1 MFGKNH
7 IKWWSVALMLIA
19 MALPFAIRGSA
30 SKKEGITQA
39 NRVKATY
46 VLMEAQRQH
55 FLEHDD
61 AFYHLIAYAYSLDS
75 TNTSIAFYMGVAK
88 FERTSFEHT
97 DELTAALAQMRKH
110 VEAHPEDKYE
120 ARLYAHAAFLVNQ
133 YQEGLRVL
141 NIQHQLHP
149 QDDNL
154 LSTMAD
160 AYEKTSDYQKALAIY
175 DTLQQWR
182 GQSVELSSAKLK
194 AYQAL
199 NDTTGAI
206 HEMRA
211 LLASAPT
218 NADYNLAMGKML
230 FMFGYRDSAMVY
242 YDKAQQYEPDNGL
255 TYLTKAE
262 YYLALGDTLNY
273 DRQTYQALVSTDL
286 DVESK
291 LQILVNYTKTLLS
304 AKDTTHRTDHLFD
317 VLIEQHPL
325 EPQIR
330 VLYSEYLMVIDNNE
344 GAAEQ
349 IDYALNLD
357 PTNKELWTRLMAYYL
372 YAGNYEKAI
381 EVGDKAIRL
390 NPDNVELYSYLG
402 SSCYSVKQYDKA
414 IEVYDKALA
423 ILDSTQVDDRSNL
436 LSGKADVKFAMGDTI
451 AAFALYD
458 QSLDLNPDNPG
469 TLNNY
474 AYFLALSNRDLDKA
488 ERMSAKTIVEDAANP
503 TYLDTYAWVFYMRKE
518 YTMAQLYI
526 EMAINNEEQPTS
538 ELFEHYGYILLANGD
553 KQKALEQWRKAIELK
568 PDNEQLVKQIEKIS
582 NENGNE
588 NGNENE
594 N

>member
-526 EMAINNEEQPTS
+526 EMAIKNEEQPTS

-582 NENGNE
+582 NENE
-588 NGNENE
+588 NGNEK
-594 N
+594 

>member
-55 FLEHDD
+55 LLEHDD

-160 AYEKTSDYQKALAIY
+160 AYEKTSDYKKALAIY

-330 VLYSEYLMVIDNNE
+330 VLYSEYLMFIDNNE

-588 NGNENE
+588 NEN
-594 N
+594 

>member
-1 MFGKNH
+1 
-7 IKWWSVALMLIA
+7 MLIA

-330 VLYSEYLMVIDNNE
+330 VLYSEYLMFIDNNE

-357 PTNKELWTRLMAYYL
+357 PTNEELWTRLMAYHL

-588 NGNENE
+588 NENE

>member
-141 NIQHQLHP
+141 NIQHQLYP

-175 DTLQQWR
+175 DTLQQWQ

-330 VLYSEYLMVIDNNE
+330 VLYSEYLMFIDNNE

-582 NENGNE
+582 NENE

>member
-330 VLYSEYLMVIDNNE
+330 VLYSEYLMFIDNNE

-357 PTNKELWTRLMAYYL
+357 PTNEELWTRLMAYHL

-488 ERMSAKTIVEDAANP
+488 ERMSAKTIVEDATNP

-582 NENGNE
+582 NENE
-588 NGNENE
+588 NGN
-594 N
+594 

>member
-1 MFGKNH
+1 
-7 IKWWSVALMLIA
+7 MLIA

-160 AYEKTSDYQKALAIY
+160 AYEKTSDYKKALAIY
-175 DTLQQWR
+175 DTLQQWQ

-381 EVGDKAIRL
+381 EMGDKAIRL

-488 ERMSAKTIVEDAANP
+488 ERMSAKTIVEDATNP

-588 NGNENE
+588 NEN
-594 N
+594 

>member
-19 MALPFAIRGSA
+19 MALPFAIRGAA

-357 PTNKELWTRLMAYYL
+357 PTNEELWTRLMAYHL

-588 NGNENE
+588 NEN
-594 N
+594 

>member
-160 AYEKTSDYQKALAIY
+160 AYEKTSDYKKALAIY

-330 VLYSEYLMVIDNNE
+330 VLYSEYLMFIDNNE

-588 NGNENE
+588 N
-594 N
+594 

>member
-141 NIQHQLHP
+141 NIQHQLYP

-160 AYEKTSDYQKALAIY
+160 AYEKTSDYKKALAIY
-175 DTLQQWR
+175 DTLQQWQ

-582 NENGNE
+582 NENE

>member
-1 MFGKNH
+1 
-7 IKWWSVALMLIA
+7 MLIA

-141 NIQHQLHP
+141 NIQHQLYP

-160 AYEKTSDYQKALAIY
+160 AYEKTSDYKKALAIY

-357 PTNKELWTRLMAYYL
+357 PTNEELWTRLMAYYL
-372 YAGNYEKAI
+372 HAGNYEKAI

-582 NENGNE
+582 NENE
-588 NGNENE
+588 NGNEN
-594 N
+594 

>member
-330 VLYSEYLMVIDNNE
+330 VLYSEYLMFIDNNE

-458 QSLDLNPDNPG
+458 QSLDINPDNPG

-588 NGNENE
+588 NEN
-594 N
+594 

>member
-330 VLYSEYLMVIDNNE
+330 VLYSEYLMFIDNNE

-357 PTNKELWTRLMAYYL
+357 PTNKELWTRLMAYHL

-526 EMAINNEEQPTS
+526 EMAIKNEEQPTS

-588 NGNENE
+588 NEN
-594 N
+594 

>member
-120 ARLYAHAAFLVNQ
+120 ASLYAHAAFLVNQ

-160 AYEKTSDYQKALAIY
+160 AYEKTSDYKKALAIY

-357 PTNKELWTRLMAYYL
+357 PTNEELWTRLMAYHL

-526 EMAINNEEQPTS
+526 EMAIKNEEQPTS

-588 NGNENE
+588 NEN
-594 N
+594 

>member
-175 DTLQQWR
+175 DTLQQWQ

-458 QSLDLNPDNPG
+458 QSLDINPDNPG

-582 NENGNE
+582 NENE
-588 NGNENE
+588 NGNEN
-594 N
+594 

>member
-141 NIQHQLHP
+141 NIQHQLYP

-330 VLYSEYLMVIDNNE
+330 VLYSEYLMFIDNNE

-357 PTNKELWTRLMAYYL
+357 PTNEELWTRLMAYYL

-526 EMAINNEEQPTS
+526 EMAIKNEEQPTS

-588 NGNENE
+588 NEN
-594 N
+594 

>member
-330 VLYSEYLMVIDNNE
+330 VIYSEYLMFIDNNE

-588 NGNENE
+588 N
-594 N
+594 

>member
-1 MFGKNH
+1 
-7 IKWWSVALMLIA
+7 MLIA

-175 DTLQQWR
+175 DTLQQWQ

-588 NGNENE
+588 N
-594 N
+594 

>member
-1 MFGKNH
+1 MFGKKH

-88 FERTSFEHT
+88 IELTSFEHT

-175 DTLQQWR
+175 DTLQQWQ

-357 PTNKELWTRLMAYYL
+357 PTNEELWTRLMAYYL

-458 QSLDLNPDNPG
+458 QSLDINPDNPG

-582 NENGNE
+582 NENE
-588 NGNENE
+588 NGNEN
-594 N
+594 

>member
-175 DTLQQWR
+175 DTLQQWQ

-330 VLYSEYLMVIDNNE
+330 VLYSEYLMFIDNNE

-458 QSLDLNPDNPG
+458 QSLDINPDNPG

-588 NGNENE
+588 NEN
-594 N
+594 

>member
-1 MFGKNH
+1 
-7 IKWWSVALMLIA
+7 MLIA
-19 MALPFAIRGSA
+19 MALPFAIRGAA

-141 NIQHQLHP
+141 NIQHQLYP

-160 AYEKTSDYQKALAIY
+160 AYEKTSDYKKALAIY
-175 DTLQQWR
+175 DTLQQWQ

-588 NGNENE
+588 N
-594 N
+594 

>member
-7 IKWWSVALMLIA
+7 IKWWSVAIMLIA

-175 DTLQQWR
+175 DTLQQWQ

-330 VLYSEYLMVIDNNE
+330 VLYSEYLMFIDNNE

-357 PTNKELWTRLMAYYL
+357 PTNEELWTRLMAYHL

-526 EMAINNEEQPTS
+526 EMAINNDEHPTS

-588 NGNENE
+588 NEN
-594 N
+594 

>member
-330 VLYSEYLMVIDNNE
+330 VLYSEYLMFIDNNE

-357 PTNKELWTRLMAYYL
+357 PTNEELWTRLMAYHL

-588 NGNENE
+588 NEN
-594 N
+594 

>member
-160 AYEKTSDYQKALAIY
+160 AYEKTNDYKKALAIY

-330 VLYSEYLMVIDNNE
+330 VLYSEYLMFIDNNE

-357 PTNKELWTRLMAYYL
+357 PTNEELWTRLMAYHL

-568 PDNEQLVKQIEKIS
+568 PDNEQLVKQIEEIS
-582 NENGNE
+582 NENE
-588 NGNENE
+588 NENE

>member
-1 MFGKNH
+1 
-7 IKWWSVALMLIA
+7 MLIA
-19 MALPFAIRGSA
+19 MALPFAIRGAA

-357 PTNKELWTRLMAYYL
+357 PTNEELWTRLMAYHL

-588 NGNENE
+588 NEN
-594 N
+594 

>member
-120 ARLYAHAAFLVNQ
+120 ARLYAHAAFLMNQ

-141 NIQHQLHP
+141 NIQHQLYP

-160 AYEKTSDYQKALAIY
+160 AYEKTNDYQKALAIY
-175 DTLQQWR
+175 DTLQQWQ

-330 VLYSEYLMVIDNNE
+330 VLYSEYLMFIDNNE

-357 PTNKELWTRLMAYYL
+357 PTNEELWTRLMAYYL

-582 NENGNE
+582 NENGN
-588 NGNENE
+588 GNEN
-594 N
+594 

>member
-160 AYEKTSDYQKALAIY
+160 AYEKTNDYKKALAIY

-330 VLYSEYLMVIDNNE
+330 VLYSEYLMFIDNNE

-357 PTNKELWTRLMAYYL
+357 PTNEELWTRLMAYHL

-458 QSLDLNPDNPG
+458 QSLDINPDNPG

-568 PDNEQLVKQIEKIS
+568 PDNEQLVKQIEEIS
-582 NENGNE
+582 NENE
-588 NGNENE
+588 NENE
-594 N
+594 NEN

>member
-120 ARLYAHAAFLVNQ
+120 ASLYAHAAFLVNQ

-141 NIQHQLHP
+141 NIQHQLYP

-160 AYEKTSDYQKALAIY
+160 AYEKTSDYKKALAIY

-458 QSLDLNPDNPG
+458 QSLELNPDNPG

-588 NGNENE
+588 NEN
-594 N
+594 

>member
-1 MFGKNH
+1 
-7 IKWWSVALMLIA
+7 MLIA

-141 NIQHQLHP
+141 NIQHQLYP

-330 VLYSEYLMVIDNNE
+330 VLYSEYLMFIDNNE

-588 NGNENE
+588 NEN
-594 N
+594 

>member
-160 AYEKTSDYQKALAIY
+160 AYEKTNDYQKALAIY
-175 DTLQQWR
+175 DTLQQWQ

-357 PTNKELWTRLMAYYL
+357 PTNEELWTRLMAYYL

-588 NGNENE
+588 NEN
-594 N
+594 

>member
-1 MFGKNH
+1 
-7 IKWWSVALMLIA
+7 MLIA

-160 AYEKTSDYQKALAIY
+160 AYEKTNDYKKALAIY

-357 PTNKELWTRLMAYYL
+357 PTNKELWTRLMAYHL

-588 NGNENE
+588 NEN
-594 N
+594 

>member
-19 MALPFAIRGSA
+19 MALPFAIRGAA

-582 NENGNE
+582 NENE
-588 NGNENE
+588 NGNEK
-594 N
+594 

>member
-1 MFGKNH
+1 
-7 IKWWSVALMLIA
+7 MLIA

-88 FERTSFEHT
+88 FERTSFAHT

-588 NGNENE
+588 NEN
-594 N
+594 

>member
-1 MFGKNH
+1 
-7 IKWWSVALMLIA
+7 MLIA

-175 DTLQQWR
+175 DTLQQWQ

-206 HEMRA
+206 LEMRA

-390 NPDNVELYSYLG
+390 NPDDVELYSYLG

-458 QSLDLNPDNPG
+458 QSLDINPDNPG

-526 EMAINNEEQPTS
+526 EMAIKNEEQPTS

-582 NENGNE
+582 NENE
-588 NGNENE
+588 NGNEN
-594 N
+594 

>member
-1 MFGKNH
+1 
-7 IKWWSVALMLIA
+7 MLIA

-160 AYEKTSDYQKALAIY
+160 AYEKTSDYKKALAIY

-357 PTNKELWTRLMAYYL
+357 PTNEELWTRLMAYYL

-582 NENGNE
+582 NENE
-588 NGNENE
+588 NGNEN
-594 N
+594 

>member
-175 DTLQQWR
+175 DTLQQWQ

-518 YTMAQLYI
+518 YTMSQLYI

-568 PDNEQLVKQIEKIS
+568 PDNEQLVKQIEEIS

-588 NGNENE
+588 NEN
-594 N
+594 

>member
-1 MFGKNH
+1 
-7 IKWWSVALMLIA
+7 MLIA

-160 AYEKTSDYQKALAIY
+160 AYEKTNDYQKALAIY
-175 DTLQQWR
+175 DTLQQWQ

-357 PTNKELWTRLMAYYL
+357 PTNEELWTRLMAYYL

-588 NGNENE
+588 NEN
-594 N
+594 

>member
-1 MFGKNH
+1 
-7 IKWWSVALMLIA
+7 MLIA

-141 NIQHQLHP
+141 NIQHQLYP

-330 VLYSEYLMVIDNNE
+330 VLYSEYLMFIDNNE

-357 PTNKELWTRLMAYYL
+357 PTNEELWTRLMAYHL

-588 NGNENE
+588 NEN
-594 N
+594 

>member
-1 MFGKNH
+1 
-7 IKWWSVALMLIA
+7 MLIA

-141 NIQHQLHP
+141 NIQHQLYP

-206 HEMRA
+206 HEMRV

-330 VLYSEYLMVIDNNE
+330 VLYSEYLMFIDNNE

-357 PTNKELWTRLMAYYL
+357 PTNEELWTRLMAYHL

-458 QSLDLNPDNPG
+458 QSLDINPDNPG

-568 PDNEQLVKQIEKIS
+568 PDNEQLVKQIEEIS
-582 NENGNE
+582 NENENGNE
-588 NGNENE
+588 N
-594 N
+594 

>member
-1 MFGKNH
+1 MLRKFY
-7 IKWWSVALMLIA
+7 IKWCSVAFVLIA
-19 MALPFAIRGSA
+19 IALPFASTGSA
-30 SKKEGITQA
+30 SKKEGITEA
-39 NRVKATY
+39 NRVKAKY

-55 FLEHDD
+55 LLENDD
-61 AFYHLIAYAYSLDS
+61 AYYHLIHYAYSLDS
-75 TNTSIAFYMGVAK
+75 TNTSIAFYMGVAI
-88 FERTSFEHT
+88 FERTSFEYT
-97 DELTAALAQMRKH
+97 SELTAALALMRKH

-120 ARLYAHAAFLVNQ
+120 ARLYAHAAFLINQ

-141 NIQHQLHP
+141 KIQQQRHP
-149 QDDNL
+149 QDENL

-160 AYEKTSDYQKALAIY
+160 AYEKMGDYKKALAIY
-175 DTLQQWR
+175 DTLQQWQ

-194 AYQAL
+194 AHQAL

-206 HEMRA
+206 AEMRQ

-262 YYLALGDTLNY
+262 YYLALADTLNY

-291 LQILVNYTKTLLS
+291 LQILVKYTKTLLS
-304 AKDTTHRTDHLFD
+304 AQDTTHRTDHLFD

-330 VLYSEYLMVIDNNE
+330 VLYSEYLMVIDNEE

-372 YAGNYEKAI
+372 YAGNYEKTI
-381 EVGDKAIRL
+381 EVGDKALSL
-390 NPDNVELYSYLG
+390 NPENVDLYSYLG

-423 ILDSTQVDDRSNL
+423 MLDSTNTSDRSNL
-436 LSGKADVKFAMGDTI
+436 LCGKADVKFAMGDTL

-458 QSLDLNPDNPG
+458 QSLELDPDNLG

-474 AYFLALSNRDLDKA
+474 AYFLALSNQNLDKA
-488 ERMSAKTIVEDAANP
+488 ERMSAKTIVAESANP
-503 TYLDTYAWVFYMRKE
+503 TYLDTYAWVFYKRKE

-526 EMAINNEEQPTS
+526 EMAINCDEHPTS
-538 ELFEHYGYILLANGD
+538 ELFEHYGYILLGTGD
-553 KQKALEQWRKAIELK
+553 KQKALEQWRKALELK
-568 PDNEQLVKQIEKIS
+568 PDNEELVKKIEEIT
-582 NENGNE
+582 
-588 NGNENE
+588 NENE

>member
-1 MFGKNH
+1 MFGKNY

-19 MALPFAIRGSA
+19 MALPFAIRGAA

-141 NIQHQLHP
+141 NIQHQLYP

-160 AYEKTSDYQKALAIY
+160 AYEKTSDYKKALAIY
-175 DTLQQWR
+175 DTLQQWQ

-291 LQILVNYTKTLLS
+291 SQILVNYTKTLLS

-330 VLYSEYLMVIDNNE
+330 VLYSEYLMFIDNNE

-357 PTNKELWTRLMAYYL
+357 PTNKELWTRLMAYHL

-582 NENGNE
+582 NENGN
-588 NGNENE
+588 GNEN
-594 N
+594 